1 MNLADP
7 PFARTPPPHAAAAR
21 DAVRDLGDSA
31 ALPRLAAAMGRA
43 FNRLHDHRAAPLALA
58 WRDGWLNVR
67 WTVDD
72 APLPP
77 CDGYRFRLG
86 TQAGIVAL
94 DAPAQIELMGEDR
107 LDRLPAALRAIL
119 LAEATRHWVDALEKA
134 TRQRFEWTPAE
145 ACVPFDAQR
154 AACFRLEGAGGAA
167 WRGYVQFDD
176 PAALDVFAPPLAAGE
191 AAVAAPARLRFP
203 LRWRLGETRIRL
215 HEMRGIARGDILSI
229 EDWRAA
235 GAAVIVSAEPGG
247 TAGPRLTG
255 LAEGSRITLQQ
266 TRDDTMNRSTEP
278 PVADEP
284 RDAAELPIDRLDALE
299 VTLRFEVGGLQLS
312 LGELKNLRAGH
323 VFDLGQ
329 PLNRSPVRIL
339 AHGNLL
345 GKGTLVA
352 VGDRLG
358 VRVSEFAPGEL

>member
-7 PFARTPPPHAAAAR
+7 PFARTPPPHSAAAR
-21 DAVRDLGDSA
+21 EAVRDLGDSA
-31 ALPRLAAAMGRA
+31 ALPRVAAAMGRA
-43 FNRLHDHRAAPLALA
+43 FNRLHDRRAAPLALA
-58 WRDGWLNVR
+58 WRDGSLNLH
-67 WTVDD
+67 WTADD

-94 DAPAQIELMGEDR
+94 DGPAQVALLGEAR

-145 ACVPFDAQR
+145 ESVPFDAQR
-154 AACFRLEGAGGAA
+154 AACFRLEGDGGAA
-167 WRGYVQFDD
+167 WRGYLQFED
-176 PAALDVFAPPLAAGE
+176 PAALDAFAPPLAASN

-235 GAAVIVSAEPGG
+235 GAAVIVSADLGG
-247 TAGPRLTG
+247 AAGLRLAG
-255 LAEGSRITLQQ
+255 LAEGSRITLQH
-266 TRDDTMNRSTEP
+266 TRDDTMNRSTET

-284 RDAAELPIDRLDALE
+284 HDAAELPLDRLDALE
-299 VTLRFEVGGLQLS
+299 VTLRFEVGDLQLS

-323 VFDLGQ
+323 VFELGQ

>member
-1 MNLADP
+1 LNLADP
-7 PFARTPPPHAAAAR
+7 PLARPSSPHPATAR
-21 DAVRDLGDSA
+21 GAVRELGEST
-31 ALPRLAAAMGRA
+31 ALAHVAPAMRNA

-58 WRDGWLNVR
+58 WRDGVLNVH
-67 WTVDD
+67 WTADD

-77 CDGYRFRLG
+77 CDGHRFRLG
-86 TQAGIVAL
+86 TQTGIVAL
-94 DAPAQIELMGEDR
+94 DAPAQVELLGETR
-107 LDRLPAALRAIL
+107 LAALPKELRAIL
-119 LAEATRHWVDALEKA
+119 FAEATRHWVDALEKS
-134 TRQRFEWTPAE
+134 TRQRFEWTPGE
-145 ACVPFDAQR
+145 ENTPFDAQR
-154 AACFRLEGAGGAA
+154 AACFRLEGAGGEA

-176 PAALDVFAPPLAAGE
+176 PAALDAFAPPLSAGTT
-191 AAVAAPARLRFP
+191 AVAAPARLRFP

-215 HEMRGIARGDILSI
+215 HEVRGIVRGDILSI

-235 GAAVIVSAEPGG
+235 GAAVIVSAELGG
-247 TAGPRLTG
+247 AAGLRLAG

-266 TRDDTMNRSTEP
+266 TRDDTMNRSTDLP
-278 PVADEP
+278 IADDP
-284 RDAAELPIDRLDALE
+284 RDAAELPIDRLGALE
-299 VTLRFEVGGLQLS
+299 VTLRFEVGDLQLS

-323 VFDLGQ
+323 VFELGQ

>member
-7 PFARTPPPHAAAAR
+7 PLARTPPPRPATPR
-21 DAVRDLGDSA
+21 DAVRDLGEST
-31 ALPRLAAAMGRA
+31 ALPRVTAAQCRA
-43 FNRLHDHRAAPLALA
+43 FNRLHDHRVASLALP
-58 WRDGWLNVR
+58 WRGDALNVH
-67 WTVDD
+67 WTADD
-72 APLPP
+72 AALPP
-77 CDGYRFRLG
+77 CDCYRFRLG

-94 DAPAQIELMGEDR
+94 DAPAQIELLGEAR

-119 LAEATRHWVDALEKA
+119 LAEATRHWADALEKA
-134 TRQRFEWTPAE
+134 TRQRFEWTPGDE
-145 ACVPFDAQR
+145 CVPFDAQR
-154 AACFRLEGAGGAA
+154 AACFRLAGPGGET

-176 PAALDVFAPPLAAGE
+176 AAALDAFVPPLATGGAGV
-191 AAVAAPARLRFP
+191 AVPARLRFP

-235 GAAVIVSAEPGG
+235 GAAVVVSAELGG
-247 TAGPRLTG
+247 AGGLRLAG

-266 TRDDTMNRSTEP
+266 TRDDTMNRSTETP
-278 PVADEP
+278 LVDEP
-284 RDAAELPIDRLDALE
+284 HDATELPIDRLDALE
-299 VTLRFEVGGLQLS
+299 VTLRFEVGDLQLS

-323 VFDLGQ
+323 VFELGQ